1 MNITDQIRIP
11 DNYQEAF
18 AKNIVIVSFAIIINF
33 INGMLVVTFFCNP
46 VFHSESRYIL
56 YINLVINDILMICIS
71 VTLYVLTYA
80 RPNINAS
87 VCCTL
92 LAIASTTYMST
103 PMNLAGMAVEQYFA
117 ICKPLHHTQI
127 CTVKRTYMLICL
139 LWGIGATPA
148 IIDIIITIAMQPI
161 TFFNTLI
168 FCQPIIVYNTAYHA
182 QKTIVTQAIYMS
194 VVWITLI
201 YTYFKVFFIAKVA
214 SSRHHQ
220 NSAKKARNTILLHA
234 CQLLLCMMSYVTPVL
249 DMLLIPFF
257 PTHRTKITFFNYLL
271 TNIVPRLLSPLIYG
285 IRDQRFVRHIKGY
298 FSCNVVLVK
307 VRLSHIW
314 WI

>member
-1 MNITDQIRIP
+1 MNITDQLRIP

-18 AKNIVIVSFAIIINF
+18 AKNIVIVSLAIIIIF
-33 INGMLVVTFFCNP
+33 INGMLVVSFFCNS

-80 RPNINAS
+80 WPYINVS

-92 LAIASTTYMST
+92 LAIASTTYMNT
-103 PMNLAGMAVEQYFA
+103 PLNLAGMAVERYIA
-117 ICKPLHHTQI
+117 ICKPLHHKQI
-127 CTVKRTYMLICL
+127 CTVKSTYMLICL
-139 LWGIGATPA
+139 LWGTGAIPA
-148 IIDIIITIAMQPI
+148 MIDIIIITAMQPS
-161 TFFNTLI
+161 TFFYSLT

-201 YTYFKVFFIAKVA
+201 YTYFKVLFIAKVA
-214 SSRHHQ
+214 SSSHHQ
-220 NSAKKARNTILLHA
+220 NSAKKARNTILLHG

-271 TNIVPRLLSPLIYG
+271 TNILPRFLSPLIYG
-285 IRDQRFVRHIKGY
+285 IRDQKFVRHIKGY
-298 FSCNVVLVK
+298 FSCNMVLVK
-307 VRLSHIW
+307 VRLSHMW
-314 WI
+314 